1 MQSKSDGLK
10 GFFQTSLVFMG
21 CAMINIGIAQ
31 ESVVSSNKNADKK
44 QETLGKAYSRET
56 GLIPLS
62 GRITFFRPALGDAKD
77 TSSIEINGDY
87 HATLQNGGYSDLCL
101 NAKHVVLN
109 LQTILPNG
117 DKSVMSAMEADL
129 RPGDDLYVR
138 VEPQG
143 GRARM
148 ELVSSEAA
156 QAELLETRRQMH
168 TLSRVQGAVACAL
181 VAQKV
186 PVQNVAKNTTETSEV
201 AQKNAIFY
209 ESINNLFQFNRADM
223 GGLLGKGMQEL
234 TQAIEKLKLQL
245 ANSSKA
251 KVEVIGYSDF
261 IGNPA
266 QKQKIALE
274 RANTVRMFA
283 IKNGI
288 SAEKISSQGRSDT
301 EPVVGQ
307 CTNVRNIRNIQCNQ
321 ANRRVVVQVVA
332 Q

>member
-1 MQSKSDGLK
+1 
-10 GFFQTSLVFMG
+10 
-21 CAMINIGIAQ
+21 MINISIAQ
-31 ESVVSSNKNADKK
+31 QSAVNNNKNADKK
-44 QETLGKAYSRET
+44 PETLGKAYSRET

-62 GRITFFRPALGDAKD
+62 SRITFFRPALGDEKD

-87 HATLQNGGYSDLCL
+87 HASLQNGGYSDLCL
-101 NAKHVVLN
+101 NVKHAVLN

-117 DKSVMSAMEADL
+117 DKSVMSALEVDL

-143 GRARM
+143 GMARM
-148 ELVSSEAA
+148 ALVRTDAA

-168 TLSRVQGAVACAL
+168 TLSRVQSAVACAL
-181 VAQKV
+181 VAEKA
-186 PVQNVAKNTTETSEV
+186 PVLNVSKDTAEASATADKPPV
-201 AQKNAIFY
+201 FY

-223 GGLLGKGMQEL
+223 GGLWGKSLQDL
-234 TQAIEKLKLQL
+234 TQAIERLKLQL
-245 ANSSKA
+245 ANSNQA
-251 KVEVIGYSDF
+251 KIEVIGYSDF

-283 IKNGI
+283 IQNGI
-288 SAEKISSQGRSDT
+288 SAQRISSQGRADT

-307 CTNVRNIRNIQCNQ
+307 CTNARNIRNIQCNQ